1 MAMTMTIMK
10 PIFPE
15 LSDMM
20 IIVIITF
27 INYDDDEDSEN
38 YYKNQDYVQYYVK

>member
-20 IIVIITF
+20 IIVIITC
-27 INYDDDEDSEN
+27 INHDDDEDSEKF
-38 YYKNQDYVQYYVK
+38 YKNQDHVQY